1 MSISTGK
8 MEKMSNS
15 PSNDVVRFVVKIVIY
30 SFAVSFVIF
39 LLGVLLRHFSF
50 ALGVLLGEAGVIIG
64 LVSSV
69 TTKDRFIKFGKGY
82 FRTGYFLRY
91 VLYASLFLLA
101 SFILK
106 NPTEG
111 ILGVFAGLMSLK
123 IVVFLFAWRWKL

>member
-1 MSISTGK
+1 
-8 MEKMSNS
+8 MSNS
-15 PSNDVVRFVVKIVIY
+15 PSYDVLRFVVRIIIY
-30 SFAVSFVIF
+30 SLVVSSVIL
-39 LLGVLLRHFSF
+39 LLGVLLRRFSF
-50 ALGVLLGEAGVIIG
+50 VLGVLIGDVGVIIG
-64 LVSSV
+64 LISSV

-123 IVVFLFAWRWKL
+123 IVVFLFAWRWKP

>member
-1 MSISTGK
+1 MK
-8 MEKMSNS
+8 KMSNS
-15 PSNDVVRFVVKIVIY
+15 PSYDVLRFVVRIIIY
-30 SFAVSFVIF
+30 SLVVSSVIL
-39 LLGVLLRHFSF
+39 LLGVLLRRFSF
-50 ALGVLLGEAGVIIG
+50 VLGVLIGDVGVIIG
-64 LVSSV
+64 LISSV

-123 IVVFLFAWRWKL
+123 IVVFLFAWRWKP

>member
-1 MSISTGK
+1 

-15 PSNDVVRFVVKIVIY
+15 PSNDVVRFVVKIIIY
-30 SFAVSFVIF
+30 SLAVSFVIF
-39 LLGVLLRHFSF
+39 LLGVLLKHFSF

-64 LVSSV
+64 LISSV
-69 TTKDRFIKFGKGY
+69 KTKNRFIKFGKGY
-82 FRTGYFLRY
+82 LRTGYFLRY